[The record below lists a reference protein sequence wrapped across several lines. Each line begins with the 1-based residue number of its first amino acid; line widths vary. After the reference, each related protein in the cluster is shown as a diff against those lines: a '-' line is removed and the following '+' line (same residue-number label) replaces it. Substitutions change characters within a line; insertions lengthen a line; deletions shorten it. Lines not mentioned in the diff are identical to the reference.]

1 MVLQGGTFK
10 RIRVGWLVLTVAI
23 GLVWHATTA
32 QAVLIATDHFL
43 GGVPGDPLMGE
54 YDLTTFKN
62 QLRRGEANGGGQN
75 PTVAGFVDPWS
86 GNVTSGS
93 LGVAQ
98 WTAEQDGL
106 TERLPF
112 HEGGRVRYGGGTGVE
127 NLQRRVQR
135 QLDSYSP
142 SDTYYFSISSQVLT
156 DDLDLDGFVGVGFTN
171 TGTGATNAE
180 IIASAD
186 ANIVGGDGLRGFLV
200 GAAGDGVAGTDYVI
214 RHVGSSGNVQND
226 ILLNDIVQNDP
237 LSGSPFTRFTIVRLD
252 FNDDP
257 GNPNGNSMLTVWQD
271 PAFSHSE
278 AAATASSTPL
288 EFRTFALDTNADI
301 THLTLTGVDY
311 TRAASFDEPR
321 LATTWED
328 AVPLPPGDFNLDGT
342 ANLADYT
349 VWRDNLGGAFTAADY
364 DAWKANFATP
374 TPGQLLGYASAVPEP
389 SAAWLLLGLLTPTAT
404 RRCRRCWTA
413 A

>member
-1 MVLQGGTFK
+1 MVFLGGNFH
-10 RIRVGWLVLTVAI
+10 RNR
-23 GLVWHATTA
+23 LVWWTLTLVVGFGWQAATSR
-32 QAVLIATDHFL
+32 AVLIATDHFL
-43 GGVPGDPLMGE
+43 GGVPGDPLLGE

-75 PTVAGFVDPWS
+75 PTVSGFVDPWS

-98 WTAEQDGL
+98 WTAEVGGL

-112 HEGGRVRYGGGTGVE
+112 HQGGRARYGGSTAVE

-135 QLDSYSP
+135 QLDTYTP
-142 SDTYYFSISSQVLT
+142 NDTYYFSVSSQVLT
-156 DDLDLDGFVGVGFTN
+156 DDLDLDGFVGIGFTN
-171 TGTGATNAE
+171 TGSGSTSAE

-186 ANIVGGDGLRGFLV
+186 ANIVGGSGLRGFLV
-200 GAAGDGVAGTDYVI
+200 GAAGDGVEGTDYVI
-214 RHVGSSGNVQND
+214 RHVGSTGSVQND
-226 ILLNDIVQNDP
+226 ILLNNIEQNDP
-237 LSGSPFTRFTIVRLD
+237 VSGSPFTRLTIVKLE

-257 GNPNGNSMLTVWQD
+257 GNVNGNSKLTVWQD
-271 PAFSHSE
+271 PAFFHSE
-278 AAATASSTPL
+278 TAATASTTPL

-301 THLTLTGVDY
+301 THLTFTGVDY

-342 ANLADYT
+342 VNLADYA

-364 DAWKANFATP
+364 NVWKANFTTP
-374 TPGQLLGYASAVPEP
+374 ALGQVQAGGTAVPEP
-389 SAAWLLLGLLTPTAT
+389 SAGMLLLGLLAASAV
-404 RRCRRCWTA
+404 RHCRT
-413 A
+413 